1 MADIL
6 MRADGRG
13 NTELAERTAQTL
25 EQAGVTDDVADLA
38 SDVGLAAKHP
48 ALAAF
53 DKLFGQFS
61 NTMDKAAG
69 IEREEGHTNAVSDI
83 LKNPM
88 NIFNNFCKSMDKAA
102 GIQREE
108 GHKNT
113 FEKLSQSLNKRFDK
127 VAQSK
132 SATAGQIEIDEGYNL

>member
-6 MRADGRG
+6 VRADGYG
-13 NTELAERTAQTL
+13 NAERTAQML
-25 EQAGVTDDVADLA
+25 EQTGVTDNVTELA

-113 FEKLSQSLNKRFDK
+113 FEKVSQSLSKRFNK
-127 VAQSK
+127 VAQNDSQV
-132 SATAGQIEIDEGYNL
+132 SGQIEADDDYSM

>member
-6 MRADGRG
+6 KRADGRG
-13 NTELAERTAQTL
+13 NTELAERTAQTT
-25 EQAGVTDDVADLA
+25 EKTNVADVA
-38 SDVGLAAKHP
+38 SDVSLAAKHP

-113 FEKLSQSLNKRFDK
+113 FEKLSQSFNKRFDK

-132 SATAGQIEIDEGYNL
+132 STTAGQIEIDEGYNL

>member
-6 MRADGRG
+6 ARADGRG
-13 NTELAERTAQTL
+13 NTELVERTTQML
-25 EQAGVTDDVADLA
+25 EQTGVTDNVADLA
-38 SDVGLAAKHP
+38 GDVGLAAKHP
-48 ALAAF
+48 ALAVF

-102 GIQREE
+102 GIEREA

-113 FEKLSQSLNKRFDK
+113 FEKVSQSLGKRFDK
-127 VAQSK
+127 VATSDGK
-132 SATAGQIEIDEGYNL
+132 VAGQFEADEGYNL

>member
-6 MRADGRG
+6 KRADGLG

-102 GIQREE
+102 GIEREE

-113 FEKLSQSLNKRFDK
+113 FEKVSQSISKRFDK
-127 VAQSK
+127 VAQNDNK
-132 SATAGQIEIDEGYNL
+132 IAGQIKADDGYSL